1 MRSQVF
7 FLVTSILLGSMAV
20 LVAAQ
25 EPETLGDVAKR
36 SREEKAA
43 WANSSQLREPE
54 AALPDM
60 VSENDKSELASGPLS
75 ELQIFAWIAGG
86 LTGQDLVRE
95 VNARGLSFEIDET
108 YYGNWRHS
116 AALRAWQ
123 PICDQ
128 PSNTLILQ

>member
-43 WANSSQLREPE
+43 RANSSQLREPE

-60 VSENDKSELASGPLS
+60 VSEMTSLS
-75 ELQIFAWIAGG
+75 
-86 LTGQDLVRE
+86 
-95 VNARGLSFEIDET
+95 S
-108 YYGNWRHS
+108 H
-116 AALRAWQ
+116 RAHCQ
-123 PICDQ
+123 SCRFLPGSPED
-128 PSNTLILQ
+128 